1 MAIRKS
7 LLVALALLVLGAQ
20 LYRPDRSNP
29 PVDDSRTL
37 EAGMQVPAAVRG
49 ILDRACADCHS
60 HRTTWPWYS
69 HVAPVSWMI
78 ANHVREGREH
88 LNLSEWPGRHNPAK
102 LLEEMCE
109 EVEHGAMPL
118 GGYVRLHSRARL
130 SEQDKQTF
138 CGWTRSESARLALA
152 R

>member
-1 MAIRKS
+1 
-7 LLVALALLVLGAQ
+7 
-20 LYRPDRSNP
+20 
-29 PVDDSRTL
+29 
-37 EAGMQVPAAVRG
+37 
-49 ILDRACADCHS
+49 
-60 HRTTWPWYS
+60 
-69 HVAPVSWMI
+69 MI